1 MLGSVINARNPMILD
16 TRSHYPSARTYV
28 LKLHRD
34 APSDPAS
41 LCGRL
46 ENMASGRHVDF
57 TCAEQLVA
65 WLTADIA
72 ASGAPRV
79 E

>member
-1 MLGSVINARNPMILD
+1 VINARNPMILD

-34 APSDPAS
+34 APSDPS
-41 LCGRL
+41 RLCGRL
-46 ENMASGRHVDF
+46 ENMASGRQF
-57 TCAEQLVA
+57 EFASAEQLVA
-65 WLTADIA
+65 WLTADLA
-72 ASGAPRV
+72 QSPRPG

>member
-1 MLGSVINARNPMILD
+1 MLGSVINARDPMILD

-34 APSDPAS
+34 AAADPTG

-46 ENMASGRHVDF
+46 ENMAAGRHGDF
-57 TCAEQLVA
+57 AHAAQLLA
-65 WLTADIA
+65 WLTADMSA
-72 ASGAPRV
+72 AAPRV